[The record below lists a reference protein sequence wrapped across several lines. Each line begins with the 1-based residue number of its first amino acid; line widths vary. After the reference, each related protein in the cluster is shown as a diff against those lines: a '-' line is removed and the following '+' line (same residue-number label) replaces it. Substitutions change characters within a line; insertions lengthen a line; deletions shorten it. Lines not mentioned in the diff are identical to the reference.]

1 MATERIFPFLWLR
14 AGEREKLKEEIDA
27 IRDCGLGAFCV
38 ESRVHEDFLGPRWW
52 EDMDEIVRLAK
63 ERDMRVWIL
72 DDKSYPSG
80 FANGAFADERNAAL
94 RARHIRAA
102 AVDVVG
108 PACVKIPVALLEE
121 FDEKLLGIA
130 LFRRTK
136 TGIDAEDMLSLPL
149 PRGRFTAA
157 EVPAGSW
164 RCLYFVD
171 TQAGY
176 ERPFFCDPLNPLAT
190 DLFIRTV
197 YEPHYRRYQEEF
209 GKTLAGF
216 FTDEPRLCNGATFG
230 DAVIADAYHNV
241 LGQFGM
247 AYPWREDFFQTV
259 FGGDLRKLAAL
270 WFETEGSA
278 EVRTDYM
285 RAVTDAY
292 AENFCGKLAAW
303 CHAHGVQYAG
313 HIIEDMGAHARLG
326 CSAGH
331 YFKSQA
337 GADYASVDVV
347 LHQIKPYETETP
359 FFAPISGGRADPAFF
374 NYTLAKL
381 ASSAAAIDP
390 AKKGALC
397 EIFGAYGWGESVRD
411 MRWLFYHFLS
421 RGVTAFIP
429 HAFSMRENDVDCPPH
444 FYMRGKNPAFGG
456 YRLLFR
462 EMAERCELLAGAER
476 IAEVAVLYH
485 AEAEWA
491 GLPYMPVDAVNRVLT
506 QNQIDFDIVPEY
518 ALEEMRVEGG
528 LKIGNRSYKKLVV
541 PSGFQSEK
549 TRAALV
555 LLRKNG
561 LLADMGELPL
571 QKLAKTLREDG
582 VRDGALKKS
591 EKNLRVTHWRKNGA
605 DLWML
610 FNEGK
615 KIVKNGFTD
624 GSDFTIEGGGVR
636 FFSDPREKIPA
647 PCKVAGEK
655 IRSFN
660 VSVCDAGDTNYRC
673 VRRVILDFD
682 VNEEEGFEEFCGF
695 IRFERNLE
703 LDGNSELIVLYDGEW
718 CEVRIGNEKFCSI
731 DGVCVCNVSG
741 CGKYPLSITL
751 CNSLAYRFDDAF
763 TRFSSVE
770 RAVLHDVRLRKI

>member
-14 AGEREKLKEEIDA
+14 AGEKDKLKEEIDA
-27 IRDCGLGAFCV
+27 IKGCGLGAFCV
-38 ESRVHEDFLGPRWW
+38 ESRVHEDYLGPRWW
-52 EDMDEIVRLAK
+52 EDMDEIIRLAK

-80 FANGAFADERNAAL
+80 FANGAFAEAENAAL
-94 RARHIRAA
+94 RARHIRVA
-102 AVDVVG
+102 AVDVIG
-108 PACVKIPVALLEE
+108 PAYVKIPVVLSKE

-130 LFRRTK
+130 LFRRIK
-136 TGIDAEDMLSLPL
+136 TGIDAKDMLSLRL

-157 EVPAGSW
+157 EIPAGSW

-171 TQAGY
+171 TQAGC
-176 ERPFFCDPLNPLAT
+176 ERPYFCDPLNPLAT

-197 YEPHYRRYQEEF
+197 YEPHYRRYHDEF
-209 GKTLAGF
+209 GKTIAGF

-241 LGQFGM
+241 LGQYGT
-247 AYPWREDFFQTV
+247 AYPWRGDFFHAV

-270 WFETEGSA
+270 WFDVADGA

-292 AENFCGKLAAW
+292 AENFCGKLAEW

-313 HIIEDMGAHARLG
+313 HIIEDMGAHTRMG

-359 FFAPISGGRADPAFF
+359 FFAPISGGRADPTFF

-381 ASSAAAIDP
+381 AASAAAIDP

-411 MRWLFYHFLS
+411 MRWMFYHFLS

-429 HAFSMRENDVDCPPH
+429 HAFSMRENDADCPPH

-456 YRLLFR
+456 YQLLFR

-476 IAEVAVLYH
+476 VAEVAVLYH

-491 GLPYMPVDAVNRVLT
+491 GRPFTPVDAVNCVLT

-518 ALEEMRVEGG
+518 ALEKAHIEQSA
-528 LKIGNRSYKKLVV
+528 LKIGGRSYKKLIV
-541 PSGFQSEK
+541 PEGYRSEK
-549 TRAALV
+549 TRAALA
-555 LLRKNG
+555 LLRKSG
-561 LLADMGELPL
+561 LLAETVSPA
-571 QKLAKTLREDG
+571 KLAKFLRKDG
-582 VRDGALKKS
+582 ITEGMLKKS

-615 KIVKNGFTD
+615 RTVKNGFTD
-624 GSDFTIEGGGVR
+624 GPDFTIEGGGAR
-636 FFSDPREKIPA
+636 FFSDPKGKISA
-647 PCKVAGEK
+647 PYKVAGEK

-660 VSVCDAGDTNYRC
+660 VSVCNAGEKNYRRI
-673 VRRVILDFD
+673 RRVILDFD

-703 LDGNSELIVLYDGEW
+703 LNGNAELVVVYDGEW
-718 CEVRIGNEKFCSI
+718 CEVCVGNGKFRSI
-731 DGVCVCNVSG
+731 DGVCACNVSG
-741 CGKYPLSITL
+741 YGKYPLNITL

-770 RAVLHDVRLRKI
+770 RAALLDVRLRKI